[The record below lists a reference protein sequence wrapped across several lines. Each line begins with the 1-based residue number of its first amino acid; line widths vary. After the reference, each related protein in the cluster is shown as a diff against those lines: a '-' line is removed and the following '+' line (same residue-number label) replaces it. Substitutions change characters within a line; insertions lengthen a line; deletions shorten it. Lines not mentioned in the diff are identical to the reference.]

1 MDREKDIIVEGLAM
15 VRRDETD
22 TEAIELHRTAS
33 AGDEHFDAPAA
44 LMKKLSILDRM
55 LTPAILLCMVA
66 GVLIGNYVPGVQQAF
81 DTARFQSVSAP
92 IAAGLIVMMWPI
104 LTKVRYEALP
114 ALVRTRHT
122 LHHALLALALNW
134 LAAPLLMLALAWAA
148 LPDLP
153 TYRAGVLM
161 VGLARCIA
169 MVMVWNALAGGD
181 AERCAL
187 LVVLNSV
194 LQMVL
199 YAPFA
204 LLFVNVLGGGGGV
217 AKTVHVSYGDVAL
230 SVLIYLGI
238 PLAAGILTRFAVIRA
253 TSREFFEKRFLPYF
267 SPLALLGL
275 LYTVVVM
282 FAYQGEHIV
291 HNLGPVFRV
300 FVPLVLYFVIMWS
313 ATFALVWWLR
323 RRASGPQGKAVW
335 SYEMAVVQSFTAAS
349 NNFELAIAVT
359 IAVYGV
365 GSDQALAATIGPLV
379 EVPVL
384 LALTWVALFLHRKLP
399 WTVRDGHTEVHDKPQ
414 VQSVGKEAKLD
425 KVEG

>member
-1 MDREKDIIVEGLAM
+1 
-15 VRRDETD
+15 
-22 TEAIELHRTAS
+22 
-33 AGDEHFDAPAA
+33 
-44 LMKKLSILDRM
+44 MKKLSILDRL

-66 GVLIGNYVPGVQQAF
+66 GVLIGNYVPGVQAAF

-114 ALVRTRHT
+114 ALLPTQHMLQHV
-122 LHHALLALALNW
+122 LLSLLLNW
-134 LAAPLLMLALAWAA
+134 ALAPLLMLALAWAA

-153 TYRAGVLM
+153 TYRTGVVM

-169 MVMVWNALAGGD
+169 MVMVWSALARGD
-181 AERCAL
+181 AECCAV

-194 LQMVL
+194 LQIVL
-199 YAPFA
+199 YAPYA
-204 LLFVNVLGGGGGV
+204 LLFVNVLGGGGGERH
-217 AKTVHVSYGDVAL
+217 TIHVSYGDVAI

-238 PLAAGILTRFAVIRA
+238 PLAAGVLTRYTLLRL
-253 TSREFFEKRFLPYF
+253 TSRTFFETRFLPYF

-275 LYTVVVM
+275 LYTIVVM
-282 FAYQGEHIV
+282 FAYQGHHIV
-291 HNLGPVFRV
+291 HTLGPVFRV
-300 FVPLVLYFVIMWS
+300 FVPLVLYFVLMWS
-313 ATFALVWWLR
+313 ATFAFVWWCAR
-323 RRASGPQGKAVW
+323 RERERAKIETRSEEAGAGGERRGVW
-335 SYEMAVVQSFTAAS
+335 TYEMAVVQSFTAAS

-384 LALTWVALFLHRKLP
+384 LALTWVALFLREKLP
-399 WTVRDGHTEVHDKPQ
+399 WAGRSEGTSVSEQAQASDGGSEK
-414 VQSVGKEAKLD
+414 S
-425 KVEG
+425 